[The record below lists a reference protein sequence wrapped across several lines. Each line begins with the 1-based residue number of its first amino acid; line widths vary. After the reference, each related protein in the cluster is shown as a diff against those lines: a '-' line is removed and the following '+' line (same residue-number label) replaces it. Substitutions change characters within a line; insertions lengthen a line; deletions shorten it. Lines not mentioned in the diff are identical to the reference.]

1 MYVLST
7 AQGPMHPRVQ
17 LHRAESIP
25 AHSEHPVLGDQL
37 AIARLLYVA
46 AETGARFVRDRIDVE
61 PLDWLFAE
69 REVFD
74 GGTAVSSCTAAEGF
88 RRAAVL
94 HGLSIGLDAAPRVLE
109 GIPAFDFLS
118 SRAFHHVSC
127 GLPMPF
133 NPPMPGRHGPLALYT
148 CSIISELQD
157 ECVQIFCG
165 MIARNEGEVRGR
177 LRQRYGPMLEDE
189 AQVRLGF
196 DWSEPLAGAMVSEAM
211 AHVLEVA
218 AADPTSS
225 FANGFDFQVEQRF
238 SS

>member
-1 MYVLST
+1 MSVLST
-7 AQGPMHPRVQ
+7 AQGPMHLKVRLPR
-17 LHRAESIP
+17 AGCIP
-25 AHSEHPVLGDQL
+25 AHSAHRNLRDRL
-37 AIARLLYVA
+37 AMTRLLYVA
-46 AETGARFVRDRIDVE
+46 AETGARFVRERIDVE

-69 REVFD
+69 LELFD
-74 GGTAVSSCTAAEGF
+74 GGTAVSSCMATEGF

-94 HGLSIGLDAAPRVLE
+94 HGLSIGLDAAPSVLE
-109 GIPAFDFLS
+109 GIPVSDFLS
-118 SRAFHHVSC
+118 SRALHQVSC

-133 NPPMPGRHGPLALYT
+133 DTPTPGHQAPLALYT

-165 MIARNEGEVRGR
+165 MIARNEREVRGR

-196 DWSEPLAGAMVSEAM
+196 DWSEPLAGAMVSDAM

-218 AADPTSS
+218 AADPASS

-238 SS
+238 SL